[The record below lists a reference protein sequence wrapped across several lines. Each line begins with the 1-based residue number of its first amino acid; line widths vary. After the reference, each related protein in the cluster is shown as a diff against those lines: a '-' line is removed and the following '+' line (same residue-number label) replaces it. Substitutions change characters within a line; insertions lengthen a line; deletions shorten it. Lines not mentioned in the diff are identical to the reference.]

1 MNQRLRIPWKTC
13 IERAIQ
19 NLKIGGTDCLALTQI
34 SLEEADLSL
43 PLGRVM
49 EKRWSFWKRNKQ
61 CMPARTYAF
70 FQNELVAAQVQ
81 TMSSQCIEY
90 LVLRMKEDCGEI
102 EPPPDPWNL
111 LADYVGVLR
120 SEELKSTAD
129 QVRGVLETIAGVI
142 APDPPDLE
150 AIKLVGEIVLQ
161 FLNEDGLQSKK
172 LLCQSLVVLSADD
185 TVMSDIDQFHST
197 LREITKCLEQGRP
210 NKIREL
216 LVTARQVLKLA
227 GKDMQNKL
235 RDVVSANNRWT

>member
-1 MNQRLRIPWKTC
+1 MNQKPRIPWKVC

-19 NLKIGGTDCLALTQI
+19 NLKIRSIDGLVLSQN
-34 SLEEADLSL
+34 SLKEADLSL
-43 PLGRVM
+43 PLVQVI
-49 EKRWSFWKRNKQ
+49 EKRRSFWMQNKQ
-61 CMPARTYAF
+61 YQLLAD
-70 FQNELVAAQVQ
+70 QVNK
-81 TMSSQCIEY
+81 MSSQCVEY
-90 LVLRMKEDCGEI
+90 LILRMKEDCEEI

-111 LADYVGVLR
+111 LADYVGAIRPEELR
-120 SEELKSTAD
+120 SAAD

-150 AIKLVGEIVLQ
+150 AMKLVGEIVLQ

-172 LLCQSLVVLSADD
+172 LLDKSLVALSGDD
-185 TVMSDIDQFHST
+185 TVMSDIDKFYSI
-197 LREITKCLEQGRP
+197 LRNIAKCLEQEQP

-235 RDVVSANNRWT
+235 RDVVFTNKRWT